1 MLLNNRA
8 LRREIDRDFGGPA
21 IRNCGDRLRNKYLSD
36 SRARSCLS
44 QTSARLDIIPLMTR
58 NHEASSPDPASGDL
72 HFDTTHWSLVV
83 AAGHRSSADSEA
95 AMAELCQT
103 YWYPLYAYIRR
114 RVTDVNEAQ
123 DLTQGFFA
131 RLLEKND
138 LAAAQPERGR
148 FRAFLL
154 TSFKNF
160 LSNEWDKLRAL
171 KRGGGQ
177 ALISLDFESGETQ
190 FCLEPSH
197 DLTPDRL
204 YDRQWTLTL
213 LKRVLDRLR
222 DESTR
227 TGREQHF
234 EHLKEFITGQP
245 DEGGYADVA
254 VRLGMTAGAAKVAA
268 HRLRQ
273 RYRAL
278 LRSEIAQTVADPK
291 QVDDEIRNLFA
302 TFSS

>member
-1 MLLNNRA
+1 
-8 LRREIDRDFGGPA
+8 
-21 IRNCGDRLRNKYLSD
+21 
-36 SRARSCLS
+36 
-44 QTSARLDIIPLMTR
+44 
-58 NHEASSPDPASGDL
+58 
-72 HFDTTHWSLVV
+72 V

-95 AMAELCQT
+95 ALAELCQT

-114 RVTDVNEAQ
+114 RVRDVNEAQ
-123 DLTQGFFA
+123 DLTQGFFT

-138 LAAAQPERGR
+138 IAAAQPERGR

-177 ALISLDFESGETQ
+177 APISLDFESGETR

-227 TGREQHF
+227 TGREQQF

-278 LRSEIAQTVADPK
+278 LRSEIAQTVADPE

-302 TFSS
+302 TFRA